1 MRATLFF
8 TLLFVSLLWAG
19 TAALG
24 QKIAV
29 ERPALP
35 RAALERCILPQ
46 REKTAPAGQSAA
58 RHVPARQA
66 AQPDAIPQ
74 PMPAEPVQTACHYRT
89 AYQAFHLIG
98 AAG

>member
-1 MRATLFF
+1 MRAKLFF
-8 TLLFVSLLWAG
+8 ALLFVSLLWAG

-46 REKTAPAGQSAA
+46 REKTEPAGQSAA
-58 RHVPARQA
+58 RHVPASQA
-66 AQPDAIPQ
+66 AQPCRPSLCRRPAI
-74 PMPAEPVQTACHYRT
+74 TARPIRRFT
-89 AYQAFHLIG
+89 
-98 AAG
+98 

>member
-1 MRATLFF
+1 MRAKLFF
-8 TLLFVSLLWAG
+8 ALLFVSLLWAG

-24 QKIAV
+24 QKTAV

-35 RAALERCILPQ
+35 RAALERCALPE
-46 REKTAPAGQSAA
+46 REGTAPAGQDTQ
-58 RHVPARQA
+58 RHAPARQA

-74 PMPAEPVQTACHYRT
+74 PMPAEPVKTACHYRT

>member
-1 MRATLFF
+1 MRAKLFF
-8 TLLFVSLLWAG
+8 ALLFVSLLWAG

-24 QKIAV
+24 QKIA
-29 ERPALP
+29 
-35 RAALERCILPQ
+35 AALERCILPQ
-46 REKTAPAGQSAA
+46 REKTKPAGQSAA

-74 PMPAEPVQTACHYRT
+74 PMPAEPVKTACHYRT

-98 AAG
+98 EAG